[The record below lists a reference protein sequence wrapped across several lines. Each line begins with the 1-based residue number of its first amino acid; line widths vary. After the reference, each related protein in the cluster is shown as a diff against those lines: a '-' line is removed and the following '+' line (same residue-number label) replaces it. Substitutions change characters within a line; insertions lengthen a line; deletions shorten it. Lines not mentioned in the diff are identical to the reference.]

1 MEEDQMKSPSSPL
14 SRRRFLFA
22 AGAGSVATAA
32 AVATRTAT
40 DAPRGKPEAAT
51 SGKGYHVTE
60 HIRKYYN
67 TAKV

>member
-1 MEEDQMKSPSSPL
+1 MKSSAPTL
-14 SRRRFLFA
+14 SRRRFLLA
-22 AGAGSVATAA
+22 AGAGGVATAA
-32 AVATRTAT
+32 AVSARKNPGTPSIKKA
-40 DAPRGKPEAAT
+40 DEAR

>member
-1 MEEDQMKSPSSPL
+1 MKPSSPHL
-14 SRRRFLFA
+14 SRRRFLLA
-22 AGAGSVATAA
+22 AGAGGVATAA
-32 AVATRTAT
+32 AVATRKDPETPA
-40 DAPRGKPEAAT
+40 GKPEAAN